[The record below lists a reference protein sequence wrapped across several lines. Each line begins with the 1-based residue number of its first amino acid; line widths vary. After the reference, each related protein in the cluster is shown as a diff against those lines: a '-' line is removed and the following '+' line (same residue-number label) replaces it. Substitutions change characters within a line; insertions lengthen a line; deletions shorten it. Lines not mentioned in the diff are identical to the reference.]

1 MVWDDIEESLACP
14 SDLAGTRYRY
24 LPKTKRFLHWV
35 YAFALRLVVVH
46 GIRAAGTALAGV
58 HPLTCH
64 EHSLGRPW
72 RQSLALA

>member
-1 MVWDDIEESLACP
+1 MVWDDIEGSLACP
-14 SDLAGTRYRY
+14 SDLAGARY
-24 LPKTKRFLHWV
+24 LPKPKRFLHWV

-58 HPLTCH
+58 HPLTCQ
-64 EHSLGRPW
+64 EHSLGRLW